1 MQLANPGHVLCML
14 TFFPSS
20 ANGMVKQGNRGAQRV
35 QRVHQATLICFRKGL
50 RGQREIG

>member
-20 ANGMVKQGNRGAQRV
+20 ANGMVKQGNRGAQHV
-35 QRVHQATLICFRKGL
+35 QRVHQATLIRCRKGL

>member
-20 ANGMVKQGNRGAQRV
+20 ANGMVKQANRGSSAPRDLDF
-35 QRVHQATLICFRKGL
+35 HAKGSVA
-50 RGQREIG
+50 